1 MNLHPP
7 AIVRKVLAKDLPRR
21 LVELIV
27 IDFMARKRVIKWK
40 VYQRGKRC
48 VFHFFFFF
56 LKAFFSAQFVS
67 FFIFIVFFSSLLRDE
82 KRDEENDQKE

>member
-7 AIVRKVLAKDLPRR
+7 AIVRKVLAEDLPRR

-48 VFHFFFFF
+48 VFHFFSFFF
-56 LKAFFSAQFVS
+56 SKPSFLQFVS
-67 FFIFIVFFSSLLRDE
+67 FFFIIIVFFSLLRDV
-82 KRDEENDQKE
+82 KGDEEKEQKE